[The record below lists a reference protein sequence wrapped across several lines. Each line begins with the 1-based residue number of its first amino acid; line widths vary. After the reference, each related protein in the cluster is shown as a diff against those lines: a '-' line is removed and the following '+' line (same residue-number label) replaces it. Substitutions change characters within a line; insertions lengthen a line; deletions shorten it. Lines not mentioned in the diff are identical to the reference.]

1 MIMIDDKLVSI
12 INEIIMKLLFRRFE
26 RVDCRFD
33 DLRGDLNVHVSKH
46 IYNHS
51 GSIGS
56 FSLEQI
62 ITSEMITNVSVDAIV
77 DTIVNEYECRRK
89 ETMYE

>member
-1 MIMIDDKLVSI
+1 MTDGKLVSI
-12 INEIIMKLLFRRFE
+12 INEIIMKLLFRGFE

-33 DLRGDLNVHVSKH
+33 DLRGDLNVYVSKH

-89 ETMYE
+89 EKLYE

>member
-1 MIMIDDKLVSI
+1 MIDDKLVSI
-12 INEIIMKLLFRRFE
+12 IKEIQMKLLLNKGFE

-33 DLRGDLNVHVSKH
+33 ELRGDLNVHVSKH

-62 ITSEMITNVSVDAIV
+62 ITYEMTTNVPVDVIV

-89 ETMYE
+89 EKLYE